1 MPEQTRMGAAYPFS
15 PPRNRNDLPPIGIN
29 APGSILLR
37 FAARLIDL
45 LVTGLPLSI
54 LVFVGYSEQVGNEF
68 KINQPGWLI
77 VVGVLLPIV
86 YELVTLTMYGR
97 TLGKWAC
104 GLRVANFVSGDR
116 LMPHQ
121 AAMRV
126 LVPAVPA
133 ALSSIF
139 TATPAAILSLI
150 TIGIYLSSVADP
162 IYRGLHDKAAGTIV
176 LRTR

>member
-1 MPEQTRMGAAYPFS
+1 MGAAYPFS
-15 PPRNRNDLPPIGIN
+15 PPRNRNDLPPVGVT

-54 LVFVGYSEQVGNEF
+54 VVFVGYSEQVGNEF
-68 KINQPGWLI
+68 KIDQPGWLI

-86 YELVTLTMYGR
+86 YELLTLTLYGR

-133 ALSSIF
+133 SLSSLF
-139 TATPAAILSLI
+139 TGTPATILSLI
-150 TIGIYLSSVADP
+150 AIGIYLSSMADP